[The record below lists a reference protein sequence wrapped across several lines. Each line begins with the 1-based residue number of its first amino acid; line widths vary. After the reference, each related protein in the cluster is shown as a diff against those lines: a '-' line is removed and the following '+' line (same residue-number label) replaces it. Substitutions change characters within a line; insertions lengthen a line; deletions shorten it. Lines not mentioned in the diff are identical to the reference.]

1 MRPTLQIFRR
11 RKADNAVTDQLARST
26 ALGHHSFMRLS
37 SCVACLLLC
46 AFGLHAQPNRP
57 DGLYAEIE
65 TPHGSVVASLAF
77 HLAPLTV
84 ANFVGLAEGTL
95 GPTPGQ
101 PYFDD
106 LTFHRVVSGFVIQ
119 GGDPWANGEGG
130 PGYEFPDEFSS
141 SLKHDKAGVLS
152 MANSGPDTNG
162 SQFFITLSAV
172 PRLDYLHSVF
182 GQIIEGL
189 DVLDL
194 IESKDVMRVRIIRQ
208 GPAATAFAADQI
220 AFDALIA
227 AAPQAHPPH
236 LDDPD
241 ALLPATPTYW
251 PRILNHKLAN
261 FERFTGQK
269 IYLQLLDTLGPDW
282 PPAPSTAKSHH
293 LAHRARLLHE
303 GIAGVY
309 AADTDIWQLTI
320 GHRTAQKLQLSGE
333 TLAETKTRLLASAS
347 ITTEAELSARYGE
360 REPPRNRHVMA
371 HLQALMNEFITA
383 LEPQS

>member
-1 MRPTLQIFRR
+1 
-11 RKADNAVTDQLARST
+11 
-26 ALGHHSFMRLS
+26 MRLFS
-37 SCVACLLLC
+37 RVALILLC
-46 AFGLHAQPNRP
+46 AFGLSAQTDRP
-57 DGLYAEIE
+57 GGLYAEIE
-65 TPHGSVVASLAF
+65 TPHGTVIASLAF
-77 HLAPLTV
+77 ELAPLTV
-84 ANFVGLAEGTL
+84 ANFVGLTEGTL

-141 SLKHDKAGVLS
+141 ALKHDQAGILS

-182 GQIIEGL
+182 GQIVEGFDIL
-189 DVLDL
+189 EL
-194 IESKDVMRVRIIRQ
+194 IESQDPMQVRIIRQ
-208 GPAATAFAADQI
+208 GPAARAFATDQI

-227 AAPQAHPPH
+227 ATPQAHPPH

-251 PRILNHKLAN
+251 PRIFNHKLAN

-269 IYLQLLDTLGPDW
+269 IYLKLLDTIGPDW
-282 PPAPSTAKSHH
+282 PPAPSTAKSNH
-293 LAHRARLLHE
+293 LAHRAGLLTE

-309 AADTDIWQLTI
+309 AADTDLWQFTI
-320 GHRTAQKLQLSGE
+320 GRKTAQYLQQSGE
-333 TLAETKTRLLASAS
+333 TLEETKTRLRAAASA
-347 ITTEAELSARYGE
+347 TAEAELTARYGE
-360 REPPRNRHVMA
+360 RKPPRNRHIMS
-371 HLQALMNEFITA
+371 HLLALMNELIAA
-383 LEPQS
+383 LEPQP

>member
-1 MRPTLQIFRR
+1 MRFS
-11 RKADNAVTDQLARST
+11 A
-26 ALGHHSFMRLS
+26 
-37 SCVACLLLC
+37 CVALLLLC
-46 AFGLHAQPNRP
+46 AFNLHAEPHRP
-57 DGLYAEIE
+57 DGLYAEIQ
-65 TPHGSVVASLAF
+65 TPHGTIVASLAF
-77 HLAPLTV
+77 DLAPLTV

-95 GPTPGQ
+95 GPNPGQ
-101 PYFDD
+101 PYFDG

-141 SLKHDKAGVLS
+141 ALKHDKVGVLS

-182 GQIIEGL
+182 GHIVEGFDIL
-189 DVLDL
+189 EH
-194 IESKDVMRVRIIRQ
+194 IESKDAMQVHIIRQ
-208 GPAATAFAADQI
+208 GPAATTFATDQI

-227 AAPQAHPPH
+227 AAPKAHPPH

-241 ALLPATPTYW
+241 ALLPSTPTYW

-269 IYLQLLDTLGPDW
+269 IYLQLLETVGPDW
-282 PPAPSTAKSHH
+282 PPAPSLAKSHH
-293 LAHRARLLHE
+293 LARRAGLLNE

-320 GHRTAQKLQLSGE
+320 GTQTVRKLQQPGE
-333 TLAETKTRLLASAS
+333 TVAQTKTRLLASA
-347 ITTEAELSARYGE
+347 TTTAEAELTARYGE
-360 REPPRNRHVMA
+360 SKPPRNRHVMA
-371 HLQALMNEFITA
+371 HLLALMNEFIAA
-383 LEPQS
+383 LEPQP